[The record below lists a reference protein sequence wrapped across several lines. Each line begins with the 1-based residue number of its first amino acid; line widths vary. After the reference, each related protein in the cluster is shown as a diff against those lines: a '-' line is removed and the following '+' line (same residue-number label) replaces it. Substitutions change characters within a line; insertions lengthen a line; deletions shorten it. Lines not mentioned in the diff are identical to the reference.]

1 MKKPQLV
8 KDPLFYKS
16 FFSIWSVLV
25 LHNVITLGVNLLDN
39 VMVSAYSEAAMA
51 GVSAVNQ
58 VQFLFQQLVL
68 GAGDAVVV
76 LGSQYWGQRRTE
88 PVKRVAVGALL
99 LGAML
104 SLLFFAAS
112 ALAPSAVVSLFT
124 ASPAIHGAGVEYL
137 RIMKYSFLIFAL
149 TNLLLAALRSVETVR
164 IGFWVSLST
173 LLVNGGL
180 NYLLIEGR
188 WGFPR
193 MGVTG
198 AAIAT
203 LSARAAELLVV
214 VIYLLCVDKKLSWRV
229 RDFFTWDRLWGRDYL
244 RLARSF
250 LLTSLLFGGAVML
263 QTVILGHMEEGGHGG
278 STIAANS
285 IASTLYQMLK
295 VAIVGA
301 SSAAAVLI
309 GKAIG
314 SGRMADIRSYAQT
327 LQLMFLGI
335 GVCTST
341 ALFLLRVPVVN
352 LYAAISPDLSEETI
366 RMALDFLTVLCV
378 TGFGT
383 AYQMPVSTGII
394 RGGGDARFILINDL
408 ISIWGIVLPLSF
420 LAAFVLR
427 WPPVAVI
434 ACLNAD
440 QVFKCGAAC
449 IKVNRYTWVK
459 RLTRGEETSQ
469 GQEKA

>member
-1 MKKPQLV
+1 MKRLQLV
-8 KDPLFYKS
+8 KDPAFYKA

-25 LHNVITLGVNLLDN
+25 LHNIITLGVNLLDN

-58 VQFLFQQLVL
+58 VQFLFQQLML

-76 LGSQYWGQRRTE
+76 LGSQYWGQKRTE
-88 PVKRVAVGALL
+88 PIKRFAVGALL
-99 LGAML
+99 LGAAL
-104 SLLFFAAS
+104 GLLFFTVS
-112 ALAPSAVVSLFT
+112 AISPGAVVSLFT
-124 ASPAIHGAGVEYL
+124 DDPAIHSAGVEYL
-137 RIMKYSFLIFAL
+137 RIMKYSFLVFAL
-149 TNLLLAALRSVETVR
+149 TNLLLSVLRCVETVR
-164 IGFWVSLST
+164 IGFWVSVST

-188 WGFPR
+188 LGFPR

-203 LSARAAELLVV
+203 LSARVVELCVVLV
-214 VIYLLCVDKKLSWRV
+214 YLLCIDRKLSWRV
-229 RDFFTWDRLWGRDYL
+229 RDFFAMDGLLVKDYL
-244 RLARSF
+244 KLVRSF
-250 LLTSLLFGGAVML
+250 LITSMLFGGAVML
-263 QTVILGHMEEGGHGG
+263 QTVILGHMDNG
-278 STIAANS
+278 SGVAIAANS

-301 SSAAAVLI
+301 ASAAAVLI

-314 SGRMADIRSYAQT
+314 SGKMEDIKSYAKT
-327 LQLMFLGI
+327 LQLMFVGI

-352 LYAAISPDLSEETI
+352 LYAAISPDLSAETYQ
-366 RMALDFLTVLCV
+366 MALDFLAVLCV

-383 AYQMPVSTGII
+383 AYQMPVATGII
-394 RGGGDARFILINDL
+394 RGGGDARFVLINDL
-408 ISIWGIVLPLSF
+408 ISIWGIVLPVSC
-420 LAAFVLR
+420 LAAFVFKL
-427 WPPVAVI
+427 PPVVVI

-440 QVFKCGAAC
+440 QVFKCGAAG
-449 IKVNRYTWVK
+449 IKVNRYTWMK
-459 RLTRGEETSQ
+459 KLTRTEHDP
-469 GQEKA
+469 A

>member
-1 MKKPQLV
+1 MKPIRLV
-8 KDPLFYKS
+8 KDPAFYKT

-25 LHNVITLGVNLLDN
+25 LHNIITLGVNLLDN

-58 VQFLFQQLVL
+58 VQFLFQQLML

-76 LGSQYWGQRRTE
+76 LGSQYWGQKRTR
-88 PVKRVAVGALL
+88 PIKRFAVGALL
-99 LGAML
+99 LGAAL
-104 SLLFFAAS
+104 GLLFFAVS
-112 ALAPSAVVSLFT
+112 AAAPAGVVSLFT
-124 ASPAIHGAGVEYL
+124 DDPAIHAAGVEYL
-137 RIMKYSFLIFAL
+137 RIMKYSFLVFAM
-149 TNLLLAALRSVETVR
+149 TNLLLAVLRCVETVR
-164 IGFWVSLST
+164 IGFWVSVST
-173 LLVNGGL
+173 LLFNGGL
-180 NYLLIEGR
+180 NFLLIEGR

-203 LSARAAELLVV
+203 LAARIVELCVVLV
-214 VIYLLCVDKKLSWRV
+214 YLLCLDKKLQWRI
-229 RDFFTWDRLWGRDYL
+229 RDFFSMDGILVKDYL
-244 RLARSF
+244 KLVRSF
-250 LLTSLLFGGAVML
+250 LLTSMLFGGAVML
-263 QTVILGHMEEGGHGG
+263 QTVILGHMDNG
-278 STIAANS
+278 SGVAIAANS

-314 SGRMADIRSYAQT
+314 NAESKPAEEGLAEIKSYAKT

-341 ALFLLRVPVVN
+341 ALFLLRSPVVS
-352 LYAAISPDLSEETI
+352 LYAAISPDISVETCQ
-366 RMALDFLTVLCV
+366 MALDFLAVLCV

-383 AYQMPVSTGII
+383 AYQMPVATGII
-394 RGGGDARFILINDL
+394 RGGGDAKFVLINDL
-408 ISIWGIVLPLSF
+408 ISIWGIVLPVSC
-420 LAAFVLR
+420 LAAFVFN

-440 QVFKCGAAC
+440 QVFKCGAAG
-449 IKVNRYTWVK
+449 IKVNRYTWMK
-459 RLTRGEETSQ
+459 KLTRNENTP
-469 GQEKA
+469 A

>member
-1 MKKPQLV
+1 MKKLQLV
-8 KDPLFYKS
+8 KDRSFYKA

-25 LHNVITLGVNLLDN
+25 LHNIITLGVNLLDN

-58 VQFLFQQLVL
+58 VQFLFQQLML

-76 LGSQYWGQRRTE
+76 LGSQYWGQKRTE
-88 PVKRVAVGALL
+88 PVKRIAVGALL
-99 LGAML
+99 LGAAL
-104 SLLFFAAS
+104 SLIFFTMS
-112 ALAPSAVVSLFT
+112 AIAPAAVVSLFT
-124 ASPAIHGAGVEYL
+124 DDPVIHTAGVEYL
-137 RIMKYSFLIFAL
+137 RVMKYSFLIFAL
-149 TNLLLAALRSVETVR
+149 TNLLLSALRSVETVR
-164 IGFWVSLST
+164 IGFWVSIST

-180 NYLLIEGR
+180 NYLLIEGHL
-188 WGFPR
+188 GFPR
-193 MGVTG
+193 LGVTG

-203 LSARAAELLVV
+203 LSARVVELCVV
-214 VIYLLCVDKKLSWRV
+214 VVYLLYIDKKLAWRV
-229 RDFFTWDRLWGRDYL
+229 RDFFSWDKLLAKDYL
-244 RLARSF
+244 KLVRSF

-263 QTVILGHMEEGGHGG
+263 QTVILGHMEETGSGG

-309 GKAIG
+309 GKVIG
-314 SGRMADIRSYAQT
+314 SGKMEDIKSYART
-327 LQLMFLGI
+327 LQLMFVGI

-341 ALFLLRVPVVN
+341 VLFLLRTPVVS
-352 LYAAISPDLSEETI
+352 LYAAISPDLSAETAQ
-366 RMALDFLTVLCV
+366 MALDFLAVLCV

-383 AYQMPVSTGII
+383 AYQMPVATGII
-394 RGGGDARFILINDL
+394 RGGGDAKFVLINDL
-408 ISIWGIVLPLSF
+408 ISIWGIVLPVSF
-420 LAAFVLR
+420 LAAFVFK

-449 IKVNRYTWVK
+449 IKVNRYTWMK
-459 RLTRGEETSQ
+459 KLTR
-469 GQEKA
+469 QED

>member
-1 MKKPQLV
+1 MKSIQLV
-8 KDPLFYKS
+8 KDRAFYKD

-25 LHNVITLGVNLLDN
+25 LYNVITLGVNLLDN
-39 VMVSAYSEAAMA
+39 VMVSAYSESAMA

-58 VQFLFQQLVL
+58 VQFLFQQLML
-68 GAGDAVVV
+68 GAGDAAVV
-76 LGSQYWGQRRTE
+76 LGSQYWGQKRTD
-88 PVKRVAVGALL
+88 PIKRIAVGALL
-99 LGAML
+99 LGAAL
-104 SLLFFAAS
+104 GVLFFTIS
-112 ALAPSAVVSLFT
+112 AITPAGVVSLFT
-124 ASPAIHGAGVEYL
+124 DDPSIHAAGVEYL
-137 RIMKYSFLIFAL
+137 RIMKYSFLVFAL
-149 TNLLLAALRSVETVR
+149 TNLLLAVLRSVETVR

-203 LSARAAELLVV
+203 LAARCAELTIVLV
-214 VIYLLCVDKKLSWRV
+214 YLLCLDKKLKWRLK
-229 RDFFTWDRLWGRDYL
+229 DFFTADKLLVKDYL
-244 RLARSF
+244 TLVKSF

-263 QTVILGHMEEGGHGG
+263 QTVILGHMEETGAGG

-285 IASTLYQMLK
+285 IASTLYQMIK

-314 SGRMADIRSYAQT
+314 NAESKPEGEGLSEIKSYAKT
-327 LQLMFLGI
+327 LQLMFVGI

-352 LYAAISPDLSEETI
+352 LYAAISPDLSEETY
-366 RMALDFLTVLCV
+366 RMALQFITVLCV

-383 AYQMPVSTGII
+383 AYQMPVATGII
-394 RGGGDARFILINDL
+394 RGGGDAKFVLINDL
-408 ISIWGIVLPLSF
+408 ISIWGIVLPVSF
-420 LAAFVLR
+420 LAAFVFK
-427 WPPVAVI
+427 WPPVVVI

-440 QVFKCGAAC
+440 QVFKCGASG
-449 IKVNRYTWVK
+449 IKVNRYRWMK
-459 RLTRGEETSQ
+459 KLTR
-469 GQEKA
+469 KDV

>member
-1 MKKPQLV
+1 MKTV
-8 KDPLFYKS
+8 RITKDPVFYKS
-16 FFSIWSVLV
+16 FFSVWSMLV
-25 LHNVITLGVNLLDN
+25 LFNIITLGVNLIDN

-58 VQFLFQQLVL
+58 VQFLFQQLML

-76 LGSQYWGQRRTE
+76 LGSQYWGQKRTE
-88 PVKRVAVGALL
+88 PIRRFAVGALL
-99 LGAML
+99 LGCVLAL
-104 SLLFFAAS
+104 ILF
-112 ALAPSAVVSLFT
+112 ALAAIMPEVVVSLFT
-124 ASPAIHGAGVEYL
+124 DDPTIHAAGVEYL
-137 RIMKYSFLIFAL
+137 RVMKYSYLIFAL
-149 TNLLLAALRSVETVR
+149 TNLLLAVLRSVETVR
-164 IGFWVSLST
+164 IGFWVSVST
-173 LLVNGGL
+173 LVVNCGL

-188 WGFPR
+188 MGFPR

-203 LSARAAELLVV
+203 LAARVMELLIVLV
-214 VIYLLCVDKKLSWRV
+214 YLLCLDKKLGWRV
-229 RDFFTWDRLWGRDYL
+229 RDFFRMDRLLVKDYL
-244 RLARSF
+244 KLVRPF
-250 LLTSLLFGGAVML
+250 LFTSLMFGGAVML
-263 QTVILGHMEEGGHGG
+263 QTVILGHMEMGDDAG

-314 SGRMADIRSYAQT
+314 NAEGKPEGEGLAEIKSYART

-341 ALFLLRVPVVN
+341 LLFLLREPVVG
-352 LYAAISPDLSEETI
+352 LYAAISPDLSEETC
-366 RMALDFLTVLCV
+366 RMALDFIAVLCV

-383 AYQMPVSTGII
+383 AYQMPVATGII
-394 RGGGDARFILINDL
+394 RGGGDAKFVLINDL
-408 ISIWGIVLPLSF
+408 ISIWCIVIPVSL
-420 LAAFVLR
+420 LAAFVFK

-440 QVFKCGAAC
+440 QVFKCGAAG
-449 IKVNRYTWVK
+449 IKVNRYRWMK
-459 RLTRGEETSQ
+459 KLTRDRNG
-469 GQEKA
+469 